1 MVRVMDDLLQEFLTE
16 TAENLEVIDT
26 ELVRFEADPEDA
38 ATLNNIFRLVHTIKG
53 TCGFLGLPRLE
64 RVAHAGET
72 LLGKFRDGVLA
83 VTPDAVT
90 LVLTAIDRIKEIL
103 IGLEATG
110 AEPAGDDTALLDHL
124 HAAAEGRFAAA
135 APQAAQTPAP
145 PPVEAHPLGPNG
157 ERWDPDMQRYLRPG
171 EVSLAD
177 LEAAFNNADGP
188 VLAKPEPV
196 IAAIVEKPAAKPV
209 VAAREAADDEDDG
222 ARAKGGGE
230 TGAQTVRVSVDVL
243 ERLMTTVS
251 ELVLTRNQLLQ
262 MVRTLGD
269 SEFKAP
275 LQRLSN
281 ITAELQDRVM
291 KTRMQ
296 PVGSAWR
303 KLPRIVRDICR
314 ETGKKID
321 LRLEGEAT
329 ELDRQ
334 VLELI
339 KDPLT
344 HMIRN
349 SVDHGIEQPNKRLE
363 ANKPELGVIRL
374 AAHHEGGHILIV
386 VQDDGAGLNTTRI
399 RQKAVEKGL
408 VSASEALAMTDA
420 QIHRFIFAPGFST
433 AQAVTNLSGRGVGM
447 DVVKTN
453 IEIIGG
459 SIELS
464 SVEGV
469 GSTFRIKIP
478 LTLAIVSALILGAG
492 GQRFAAPQ
500 TSVLEL
506 VRVGGGSD
514 HVIDRLNETPVLR
527 LRERL
532 LPLVEL
538 SGALNLAAGAATDAA
553 RYVVVMQVGAQ
564 QFGVVVD
571 EVCDTEEIV
580 VKPLASLL
588 RGVPML
594 SGATILGD
602 GSVVVILDPNG
613 LAKAVGR
620 VHDEKSSQTA
630 AVGANASAADNV
642 QGLIL
647 FRAGSETLKAVPL
660 KLITRLEEVA
670 ADAIERADGRTVL
683 QYRGALMPII
693 HAAGDYAFKAEG
705 KQPILVFSRDNRA
718 IGLAVD
724 KIVDIVHE
732 PVTIDLAT
740 DHSGVIGA
748 AIIRGKATEIA
759 DISHYL
765 GAATNDW
772 RDRRGEKAK
781 GTVLLIEQSEFARN
795 MLKPLIEAAGYSVQI
810 APSFDQGLELH
821 ADRQKFDAVLADL
834 ETDPRAAATFAKHI
848 AGDENWR
855 DVARLGLGAGHGAD
869 GLFSECVPKTD
880 RASLIAALEFV
891 LKQKGFA
898 A

>member
-1 MVRVMDDLLQEFLTE
+1 MDDLLQEFLTE

-26 ELVRFEADPEDA
+26 ELVRFEADPQNA

-64 RVAHAGET
+64 GVAHAGET
-72 LLGKFRDGVLA
+72 LLGKFRDGVLE

-90 LVLTAIDRIKEIL
+90 LVLSAIDRIKVIL

-110 AEPAGDDTALLDHL
+110 AEPAGDDTAILAAMQ
-124 HAAAEGRFAAA
+124 AAAEGKKQPPPSPAASA
-135 APQAAQTPAP
+135 PAP
-145 PPVEAHPLGPNG
+145 IGPNG
-157 ERWDPDMQRYLRPG
+157 ERWDADMQRFLRPG

-177 LEAAFNNADGP
+177 LEAAFNQAAGPADAAAP
-188 VLAKPEPV
+188 VAPPVTPPVSNHKIELAEEEDDATK
-196 IAAIVEKPAAKPV
+196 
-209 VAAREAADDEDDG
+209 AARGNDS
-222 ARAKGGGE
+222 
-230 TGAQTVRVSVDVL
+230 GAQTIRVSLDVL
-243 ERLMTTVS
+243 EHLMTTVS

-296 PVGSAWR
+296 PVGTAWR
-303 KLPRIVRDICR
+303 KLPRIVRDICQ
-314 ETGKKID
+314 ETGKKIE

-349 SVDHGIEQPNKRLE
+349 SADHGIESPANRLA
-363 ANKPELGVIRL
+363 ANKPETGVIKL
-374 AAHHEGGHILIV
+374 AAHHEGGHIILL
-386 VQDDGAGLNTTRI
+386 VQDDGAGLNTARI
-399 RQKAVEKGL
+399 REKAVDRGL
-408 VSASEALAMTDA
+408 VTAGEAAAMTEA
-420 QIHRFIFAPGFST
+420 QVHRFIFAPGFST
-433 AQAVTNLSGRGVGM
+433 AQKVTNLSGRGVGM
-447 DVVKTN
+447 DVVRTN
-453 IEIIGG
+453 IEMIGG

-464 SVEGV
+464 SVEGQ
-469 GSTFRIKIP
+469 GSTFRIQIP
-478 LTLAIVSALILGAG
+478 LTLAIVSALILGAN

-506 VRVGGGSD
+506 VRVGGGGEQ
-514 HVIDRLNETPVLR
+514 HIERLNETPVLR

-532 LPLVEL
+532 LPLIEL
-538 SGALNLAAGAATDAA
+538 SAALRLGDVRESDEA

-564 QFGVVVD
+564 QFGVIVD

-580 VKPLASLL
+580 VKPLATLL

-613 LAKAVGR
+613 LA
-620 VHDEKSSQTA
+620 A
-630 AVGANASAADNV
+630 AVGPVHEEARANDKPDDIEAADGGEE

-647 FRAGSETLKAVPL
+647 FRAGSNTLKAVPL
-660 KLITRLEEVA
+660 KLITRLEEVP
-670 ADAIERADGRTVL
+670 ADAIERADGRVVL
-683 QYRGALMPII
+683 QYRGALMPVI
-693 HAAGDYAFKAEG
+693 HAAGDHCFRQEG
-705 KQPILVFSRDNRA
+705 KQPILVFTRDQRA

-724 KIVDIVHE
+724 EIVDIVHE
-732 PVTIDLAT
+732 RVTIDLAT
-740 DHSGVIGA
+740 DNYGVIGA
-748 AIIRGKATEIA
+748 AIIRGRATEIV
-759 DISHYL
+759 DIGYHL
-765 GAATNDW
+765 NAATQEW
-772 RDRRGEKAK
+772 RDRRGEKPK
-781 GTVLLIEQSEFARN
+781 GRVLLIEHSEFARN
-795 MLKPLIEAAGYSVQI
+795 MLAPLIEAAGYNVQSV
-810 APSFDQGLELH
+810 ADFEQGWNLRDKGM
-821 ADRQKFDAVLADL
+821 AFDAILADI
-834 ETDPRAAATFAKHI
+834 ETDPSAAARF
-848 AGDENWR
+848 GERLSRDENWGEI
-855 DVARLGLGAGHGAD
+855 ARLGLCDSTTSDPH
-869 GLFSECVPKTD
+869 FNECVPKSD
-880 RASLIAALEFV
+880 RASLIAALEFAV
-891 LKQKGFA
+891 NQKGRA

>member
-1 MVRVMDDLLQEFLTE
+1 MDDLLQEFLTE

-26 ELVRFEADPEDA
+26 ELVRFEADPQDA

-64 RVAHAGET
+64 GVAHAGET
-72 LLGKFRDGVLA
+72 LLGKFRDGVLD

-90 LVLTAIDRIKEIL
+90 LVLSAIDRIKVIL

-110 AEPAGDDTALLDHL
+110 AEPAGDDTAILAAM
-124 HAAAEGRFAAA
+124 HAAAEGKVK
-135 APQAAQTPAP
+135 PAP
-145 PPVEAHPLGPNG
+145 APTAAHPVGPNG
-157 ERWDPDMQRYLRPG
+157 EKWDADMQRFLRPG

-177 LEAAFNNADGP
+177 LEAAFNQTAGP
-188 VLAKPEPV
+188 AAAPEPAKP
-196 IAAIVEKPAAKPV
+196 AITKPAADPID
-209 VAAREAADDEDDG
+209 EEDDATKV
-222 ARAKGGGE
+222 ARGGDA
-230 TGAQTVRVSVDVL
+230 GAQTIRVSVDVL
-243 ERLMTTVS
+243 EQLMTTVS

-314 ETGKKID
+314 ETGKKIE

-349 SVDHGIEQPNKRLE
+349 SADHGIETPANRLT
-363 ANKPELGVIRL
+363 ANKSETGVIRL
-374 AAHHEGGHILIV
+374 SAHHEGGHIILL
-386 VQDDGAGLNTTRI
+386 VQDDGAGLNTARI
-399 RQKAVEKGL
+399 RQKAVDRGL
-408 VSASEALAMTDA
+408 VTAAEAAAMTEA
-420 QIHRFIFAPGFST
+420 QVHRFIFAPGFST
-433 AQAVTNLSGRGVGM
+433 AQQITNLSGRGVGM
-447 DVVKTN
+447 DVVRTN
-453 IEIIGG
+453 IEVIGG

-464 SVEGV
+464 SVEGQ

-478 LTLAIVSALILGAG
+478 LTLAIVSALILGAN

-500 TSVLEL
+500 TAVLEL
-506 VRVGGGSD
+506 VRVGGGGEQQ
-514 HVIDRLNETPVLR
+514 IDRLNETPVLR

-538 SGALNLAAGAATDAA
+538 SSALKLGDSATGDQA

-564 QFGVVVD
+564 QFGIVVD

-613 LAKAVGR
+613 LAAAVGR
-620 VHDEKSSQTA
+620 VHDDAQTSSMA
-630 AVGANASAADNV
+630 ANAEQAQGRDE

-647 FRAGSETLKAVPL
+647 FRAGSSSLKAVPL
-660 KLITRLEEVA
+660 KLITRLEEA
-670 ADAIERADGRTVL
+670 PAETIERADGRAVL
-683 QYRGALMPII
+683 QYRGALMPVI
-693 HAAGDYAFKAEG
+693 HAAGDHCFAQEG
-705 KQPILVFSRDNRA
+705 KQPILVFTRDNRA

-724 KIVDIVHE
+724 EIVDIVHE
-732 PVTIDLAT
+732 RVSIDLAT
-740 DHSGVIGA
+740 DHSGVLGA
-748 AIIRGKATEIA
+748 AIIRGRATEII
-759 DISHYL
+759 DISYFMNS
-765 GAATNDW
+765 AALEW

-781 GTVLLIEQSEFARN
+781 GRVLLIEHSEFARN
-795 MLKPLIEAAGYSVQI
+795 MLAPLIEAAGYSVQTVPNFEEGWSLREEGV
-810 APSFDQGLELH
+810 A
-821 ADRQKFDAVLADL
+821 FDAILADL
-834 ETDPRAAATFAKHI
+834 ETDPSAAAQFGARLSQ
-848 AGDENWR
+848 DESWGEI
-855 DVARLGLGAGHGAD
+855 ARLGLSARATSDPH
-869 GLFSECVPKTD
+869 FNECVPKSD
-880 RASLIAALEFV
+880 RASLIAALEFAV
-891 LKQKGFA
+891 SQKGHA